1 MDDLLTLSDIKEKWE
16 DILDFMK
23 KEYSIQRASFET
35 WLRALT
41 PYLVE
46 QADGQSGFDYI
57 ITVAIDDTRVGASS
71 KSYIIDQYNAKLKC
85 SIEIICSCR
94 CTLSFLLNSE
104 LSTLSA
110 RQEKQEEPSYK
121 NTYASD
127 NEDGTLLN
135 PHYTF
140 DTFVVGNKNAL
151 AHAASLAVAE
161 SPAQVYNPLFI
172 YGGVGLGKTHL
183 MHSIAHFIKENTPS
197 LKVLYISSE
206 TFTNELVAA
215 IRTGRTDEFQ
225 RKYRKI
231 DVLLIDDIQFVVGKE
246 STQEEFFHTFNTLKE
261 SKKQIVISSDRPPRD
276 METLEDRLR
285 SRFAAGLVVDV
296 GQPDYETRLAIL
308 KKKVELDNLN
318 FDNEEVFE
326 YIATNITSN
335 IRELEGSLTK
345 IVALSRLEKREITL
359 ELAQKA
365 LKDLISSSKKEIT
378 VEFIIDIVADHYNI
392 SFSDLLSS
400 KRSRNI
406 SYPRQICMYLCREY
420 TTLSLDE
427 IGVKMGN
434 RDHTTILHG
443 IKKITEDLQHNDTEL
458 KESLNLLGKKIGS

>member
-1 MDDLLTLSDIKEKWE
+1 MDDLLTLPIIQDQWE
-16 DILDFMK
+16 EILDFMK

-41 PYLVE
+41 PHSVE
-46 QADGQSGFDYI
+46 PKTGTEYTIYNVVIS
-57 ITVAIDDTRVGASS
+57 IDDTKVGASS
-71 KSYIIDQYNAKLKC
+71 KTYIIDQYNAKLKC
-85 SIEIICSCR
+85 SIETICSCR
-94 CTLSFLLNSE
+94 CQLSFLLNSE
-104 LSTLSA
+104 LHALPVQS
-110 RQEKQEEPSYK
+110 KQQSVFLDDSLLFE
-121 NTYASD
+121 D
-127 NEDGTLLN
+127 DDGTVLN

-140 DTFVVGNKNAL
+140 DTFVVGNRNAL

-183 MHSIAHFIKENTPS
+183 MHSIAHFIKENTSS

-206 TFTNELVAA
+206 TFTNELVTA
-215 IRTGRTDEFQ
+215 IRTGRTDDFQ
-225 RKYRKI
+225 SKYRSI

-308 KKKVELDNLN
+308 KKKVELDHLNLH
-318 FDNEEVFE
+318 NEEVFD
-326 YIATNITSN
+326 YVAANITSN

-345 IVALSRLEKREITL
+345 IIALSRLEKKAITL

-365 LKDLISSSKKEIT
+365 LKDLISSSNKEIT
-378 VEFIIDIVADHYNI
+378 VDFIIDIVADHYNI
-392 SFSDLLSS
+392 SAADILSG
-400 KRSRNI
+400 KRRRNI

-420 TTLSLDE
+420 TSVSLDE
-427 IGVKMGN
+427 IGKQMGR
-434 RDHTTILHG
+434 RDHTTVLHG
-443 IKKITEDLQHNDTEL
+443 IKKITDDLENNDEEL
-458 KESLNLLGKKIGS
+458 KETLGLLVKKIGS

>member
-1 MDDLLTLSDIKEKWE
+1 MDDLLLLLKNKWE

-23 KEYSIQRASFET
+23 TEYSIQQASFDT
-35 WLRALT
+35 WLRAIS
-41 PYLVE
+41 PYAVE
-46 QADGQSGFDYI
+46 AAPDDSYI
-57 ITVAIDDTRVGASS
+57 ITILVDESKVGASS
-71 KSYIIDQYNAKLKC
+71 KDYIVKRYGLPLKC
-85 SIEIICSCR
+85 SIELTCSIT
-94 CTLSFLLNSE
+94 CTLSFLLYSE
-104 LSTLSA
+104 IDKLASGKDTKAASVSK
-110 RQEKQEEPSYK
+110 EKPAFGDDSF
-121 NTYASD
+121 
-127 NEDGTLLN
+127 LN
-135 PHYTF
+135 PRYTF

-151 AHAASLAVAE
+151 AHAASMAVAE

-183 MHSIAHFIKENTPS
+183 MHSIAHFIMENTPS

-246 STQEEFFHTFNTLKE
+246 STQEEFFHTFNTLRE
-261 SKKQIVISSDRPPRD
+261 SEKQIVISSDRPPRD

-308 KKKVELDNLN
+308 KKKNELDNLN
-318 FDNEEVFE
+318 LTNEEVFQ

-345 IVALSRLEKREITL
+345 IIALSRLKKRDITL
-359 ELAQKA
+359 ELAEEA
-365 LKDLISSSKKEIT
+365 LKDLISSDKKEIT
-378 VEFIIDIVADHYNI
+378 VESIIDIVADHYNI
-392 SFSDLLSS
+392 SSSDILSG

-420 TTLSLDE
+420 TDISLDD
-427 IGVKMGN
+427 IGKKMGK
-434 RDHTTILHG
+434 RDHSTIMHG
-443 IKKITEDLQHNDTEL
+443 INKIRDDLKNEDAVL
-458 KESLNLLGKKIGS
+458 KEALSLLGKKINA